1 VRRLRITV
9 PLTAIAVV
17 LTAGA
22 ATPSSPARPALVAK
36 EPSAVLGISTRRPAG
51 TLAWFQRLTLQPLS
65 GRKVPLAFHTGSYA
79 FSSDRATLAV
89 AECIDSGVA
98 SIRFVNARAMRVLGD
113 LRLSNSMDCASSLTW
128 LRPNR
133 LLAVLTRS
141 NSSDAEVVV
150 VDPTKRR
157 VLRHMSLPAAPWTT
171 SSTGQELVLLLGS
184 YDSFAPAR
192 VVIVSADGNVR
203 TAVVENVL
211 IGTVVDESSQDYRAR
226 TISPGFA
233 VDPEGR
239 RAFLVPAS
247 GPIAEIDLQTLSV
260 SLHDLG
266 SPSLVRRF
274 LRWLTPSAEAK
285 AIEGPVREAR
295 WLGDGVLAVSGF
307 DYSIAGDSKETEHVV
322 AKPAGVKLVDTRSW
336 HTRMLRDGSGDFAVT
351 PGLVIAQGGAWD
363 EGSQVTS
370 SPGLLAFGLD
380 GKERWGLHQG
390 EDRRIEPDGPVGYVW
405 VAQGSMEVVD
415 LSSGHVLATLRRNES
430 RNPWP
435 WLLAAQSSG

>member
-1 VRRLRITV
+1 MRRLRITV

-79 FSSDRATLAV
+79 
-89 AECIDSGVA
+89 
-98 SIRFVNARAMRVLGD
+98 
-113 LRLSNSMDCASSLTW
+113 
-128 LRPNR
+128 
-133 LLAVLTRS
+133 S

-336 HTRMLRDGSGDFAVT
+336 HTRMLSDGSSDFAVT